1 MAGESLLVTRFFA
14 LTTRGL
20 EAISQQEIASQ
31 SGITLLDRKPETLY
45 RKLAFDKR
53 GSLGDLL
60 ALKTV
65 DDVFLEVATWDSIDR
80 PRTALQTL
88 RDSSAALELWASLD
102 VIEQVR
108 PIPAM
113 TVFSVTASFIGKRNY
128 TSDEIKLA
136 VAEGITES
144 HGWDYTPDV
153 RESDLN
159 VRLFI
164 LEETAYVGL
173 RLGTHALHER
183 PYKQAQRPGSLKP
196 TVASAML
203 TIADLQAEDWLVDP
217 CCGAGTIL
225 LEASH
230 TVQRTG
236 GDNDT
241 EAVIAT
247 QENAHHASANLTIS
261 QWDSRALP
269 LDSASVDKIVTNL
282 PWGKQIT
289 VDDALTDFY
298 HATCAEI
305 QRVLKPGGCAV
316 IMTSLPHLLHLP
328 AMHATTLF
336 NISLFGQN
344 PTIVKY
350 DDDQ

>member
-1 MAGESLLVTRFFA
+1 MTRFFA

-20 EAISQQEIASQ
+20 EAISQQEIASH
-31 SGITLLDRKPETLY
+31 SGITLSNINPETLY
-45 RKLAFDKR
+45 RKIAFDKR
-53 GSLGDLL
+53 GNLGDLL

-65 DDVFLEVATWDSIDR
+65 DDVFLEIATWQSIDR

-88 RDSSAALELWASLD
+88 RDSSAALELWAFLD

-108 PIPAM
+108 PIPGM

-136 VAEGITES
+136 VAEGITET

-196 TVASAML
+196 TVANAML
-203 TIADLQAEDWLVDP
+203 QIADLRAGDWLVDP

-225 LEASH
+225 LEATH
-230 TVQRTG
+230 TIQRTG
-236 GDNDT
+236 GDNDY

-247 QENAHHASANLTIS
+247 QENADHAGANLNVS
-261 QWDSRALP
+261 QWDSRSLP
-269 LDSASVDKIVTNL
+269 LRSNSVDKIVTNL

-289 VDDALTDFY
+289 VDDALADFY

-305 QRVLKPGGCAV
+305 QRVLKPDGCAV
-316 IMTSLPHLLHLP
+316 ILTSLPDLLHLP
-328 AMHATTLF
+328 DMHEIDSL

-350 DDDQ
+350 GYDA